1 MYNGIIEIYHI
12 QISRPT
18 AVGNG
23 TYSTVVKIR
32 KEKRKKHR
40 HQNFSKVQ
48 LMATM

>member
-23 TYSTVVKIR
+23 TYSTVVKTR
-32 KEKRKKHR
+32 KEKRKKIDIKTF
-40 HQNFSKVQ
+40 QKSN
-48 LMATM
+48 

>member
-23 TYSTVVKIR
+23 TCSTVVKIR
-32 KEKRKKHR
+32 KEKR
-40 HQNFSKVQ
+40 
-48 LMATM
+48 